1 MRKPTPTPL
10 LRVLADAGKLALG
23 AGLIWMGVD
32 LAQAQTTAAPPA
44 TAPAAPAVVAT
55 APESTATIDAAAL
68 YGTHCASCHGTTRT
82 GGMGPALLPESLERL
97 RRPEALRVM
106 KEGRNATQMPG
117 FAQTLSSAEITAL
130 AGWIYQPVT
139 PAPAWSD
146 DDVRASRVE
155 TAGAKDLPA
164 KPAWKADPMNIF
176 LVVEGGDHHVSVLD
190 GDRFEVIKRFA
201 SRYALHGGPKF
212 TPEGRYVF
220 FGSRDGWITKYDLWN
235 LTVVAEVR
243 AGLNMRNVAVSGD
256 GLWVMAANYLPRT
269 AMLFDADLNL
279 VKRFEAATLDG
290 KESSRVSAVYDAAPR
305 QSFVVALKDIP
316 EVWEISYNPKVEP
329 IYDGL
334 VHDFRLGEGIAIPG
348 YQGVRRTKLQEPLDD
363 FFFDQEYTHVL
374 GSTRPKSAATAQTP
388 TAQVVNLDVRRKIAE
403 LPIAGM
409 PHLGSGITFAWNGT
423 TVLASPN
430 LKDGAIDVIDMK
442 TWKTVKTIPT
452 PGPGFFMRSHENTPY
467 AWADSMMSP
476 ASKDTLTL
484 IDKKTLEPVA
494 TLREPGRTLA
504 HPEFT
509 KDGRYALVSVWELDG
524 AVIVFDTKTLKEV
537 KRLPM
542 SKPIGKYNVWNKI
555 TRSEGTSH

>member
-1 MRKPTPTPL
+1 MHDT
-10 LRVLADAGKLALG
+10 LRRFAAGAAHLALS
-23 AGLIWMGVD
+23 AGLLWMGHG
-32 LAQAQTTAAPPA
+32 LAQAQTHSAAATVSTAVAKAAAPTT
-44 TAPAAPAVVAT
+44 TA
-55 APESTATIDAAAL
+55 SAAAL
-68 YGTHCASCHGTTRT
+68 YGEHCASCHGAQRT
-82 GGMGPALLPESLERL
+82 GGMGPALLPESLARL
-97 RRPEALRVM
+97 RRPEALKVIQQ
-106 KEGRNATQMPG
+106 GRAATQMGG
-117 FAQTLSSAEITAL
+117 FAATLAPADIAAL
-130 AGWIYQPVT
+130 TEWIYQPVT

-155 TAGAKDLPA
+155 TAGTKDLPGR
-164 KPAWKADPMNIF
+164 PAWKADPMNLF
-176 LVVEGGDHHVSVLD
+176 VVVEGGDHHVSLVD
-190 GDRFEVIKRFA
+190 GDRFEVIHRFA

-212 TPEGRYVF
+212 TPDGRFVF

-256 GLWVMAANYLPRT
+256 GRWVMAANYLPRT
-269 AMLFDADLNL
+269 VVLFDADLNF
-279 VKRFEAATLDG
+279 VKRYDATTLDG
-290 KESSRVSAVYDAAPR
+290 KEASRVSAVYDAAPR
-305 QSFVVALKDIP
+305 KSFVVALKDIP
-316 EVWEISYNPKVEP
+316 EVWEISYDPKAPP

-334 VHDFRLGEGIAIPG
+334 VHDYKMGEAIAKPG
-348 YQGVRRTKLQEPLDD
+348 YHGVRRTPLDEPLDD
-363 FFFDQEYTHVL
+363 FFFDQDYRHVL
-374 GSTRPKSAATAQTP
+374 GSTRPKSGAADGAP

-452 PGPGFFMRSHENTPY
+452 PGPGFFMRSHETTRY

-476 ASKDTLTL
+476 TAKDTLTL
-484 IDKKTLEPVA
+484 IDKATLTPMA

-504 HPEFT
+504 HTEFT
-509 KDGRYALVSVWELDG
+509 KDGRYALVSVWETDG
-524 AVIVFDTKTLKEV
+524 AIIVFDAQTLKEV

-542 SKPIGKYNVWNKI
+542 SKPVGKYNVWNKI

>member
-44 TAPAAPAVVAT
+44 AAPAVVAT

-68 YGTHCASCHGTTRT
+68 YGTHCASCHGATRT

-504 HPEFT
+504 HTEFT